1 MRALLLALTAP
12 LLALFL
18 PGCASVSVKDVDHA
32 GTSNSGRPGRFYV
45 APFAVNSANVKENPA
60 RKSPGHLGSEAQQ
73 LLSGYLISELNQLGI
88 PTSAAPSSARISA
101 DAWLVTGRITRL
113 AEGNRLLRMAVGLGS
128 GGTKF
133 ETQVEVRKGGNAAPV
148 MRFATTGGSN
158 AMPGG
163 ITNPV
168 PFSGV
173 PTALINAKDGIT
185 DDAARTARMIS
196 GTIGTHLAE
205 RGWIAADR
213 VPVVKHA
220 RK

>member
-1 MRALLLALTAP
+1 MRAPFLRLLP

-18 PGCASVSVKDVDHA
+18 PGCASVSVKDIDRA
-32 GTSNSGRPGRFYV
+32 GGEKSARPSRFYV
-45 APFAVNSANVKENPA
+45 APFAVDSTAVKENSTRQA
-60 RKSPGHLGSEAQQ
+60 RGRLGAEAQQ
-73 LLSGYLISELNQLGI
+73 LLSGYLISELSQLGI
-88 PTSAAPSSARISA
+88 PATAAPANGRVPG
-101 DAWLVTGRITRL
+101 DGWLVTGRITRL
-113 AEGNRLLRMAVGLGS
+113 AEGNRLLRMVVGLGS

-133 ETQVEVRKGGNAAPV
+133 ETQVEVRSGAKSAPV

-173 PTALINAKDGIT
+173 PTALLNAKEGVT
-185 DDAARTARMIS
+185 DDAARTARMIT
-196 GTIGTHLAE
+196 GTIGTHLAQ
-205 RGWIAADR
+205 RGWISADR

-220 RK
+220 NQ